1 MAWFKVDDGFHSSKK
16 LLSIPKRHRLAAAG
30 LWVVA
35 GSWCGDQLT
44 DGHVPDYML
53 KEWGA
58 TPALVNALLESG
70 LWEPVEDASVFYK
83 WHEYQPSKQDVDR
96 ERATSRDRMRD
107 LRARRKQE
115 KPPEQRDAG

>member
-1 MAWFKVDDGFHSSKK
+1 MWFKVDDGFHSSKK

-70 LWEPVEDASVFYK
+70 LWEAVENANVFYK
-83 WHEYQPSKQDVDR
+83 WHEYQPSKQDVDA
-96 ERATSRDRMRD
+96 ERATSRARMRR
-107 LRARRKQE
+107 LRASRKQE
-115 KPPEQRDAG
+115 EPHDSGGG

>member
-1 MAWFKVDDGFHSSKK
+1 MWFKVDDGFHSSKK

-58 TPALVNALLESG
+58 TLALVNALLESG
-70 LWEPVEDASVFYK
+70 LWEAVENANVFYK
-83 WHEYQPSKQDVDR
+83 WHEYQPSKQDVDA
-96 ERATSRDRMRD
+96 ERATSRARMRR
-107 LRARRKQE
+107 LRASRKQE
-115 KPPEQRDAG
+115 EPHDSGGG